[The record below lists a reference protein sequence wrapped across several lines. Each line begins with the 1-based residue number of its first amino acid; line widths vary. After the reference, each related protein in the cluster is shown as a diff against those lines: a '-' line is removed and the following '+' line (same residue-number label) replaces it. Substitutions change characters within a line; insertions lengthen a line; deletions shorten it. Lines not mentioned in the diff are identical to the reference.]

1 MNYYNFIKQIK
12 NISLS
17 NGLVNETGEGDIYIH
32 LNSGMHKYP
41 CVFLTV
47 QNVTFTNDIVNV
59 NATLFY
65 VDRLLDNSSNKLEIQ
80 SNGITVLSQI
90 LDRIAEETVINTVQ
104 NVYTPFEEKFADLCA
119 GQFVTFRASF
129 PNDVICSDDEFEVKT
144 ITLNHNGI
152 YDIIGYDK
160 AVVAVEGGVWGQIK
174 GNIEDQTDLI
184 ELVDDTIGSACE
196 CVNAA
201 KEEILNAIDEIDIDT
216 TELAKQG
223 TDSNANITD
232 ITEKLQQII
241 GANILQPN
249 LQGITFAEGYATD
262 NVLDIL
268 MYDKRYIDTITS
280 ETTKP
285 IISYAFASCVS
296 LTEINFPNTT
306 SIGSYAF
313 DGCSSLHTL
322 NIPNTTSIGG
332 YAFYNC
338 TSLRTAEFPNV
349 TAIGTS
355 AFSGCGSL
363 RTAEFPNVT
372 AISNTTFYNCLSLQT
387 VEFPNATSIGD
398 SAFQQCTSLQTVE
411 FPNATSIGVRSFY
424 GCTRLSK
431 AIFPNATVVQTGGL
445 AGNTALKYLD
455 ISSVMSFTT
464 SNSGPLQN
472 CPNLIDIH
480 MGKNITTNVSL
491 LQVNWNPT
499 NAYLNTTNSLVPD
512 EVRAEHPEWTNRDYL
527 LYCLREHFAANLP
540 DRTGLSSLTIT
551 FNSTMKTHINNSPE
565 TAAAFTNKN
574 YIIA

>member
-196 CVNAA
+196 CVTAA
-201 KEEILNAIDEIDIDT
+201 KEEILDAIDEIDIDT

-223 TDSNANITD
+223 TDANANITD

-268 MYDKRYIDTITS
+268 MYDRRYIDTITS

-285 IISYAFASCVS
+285 IIAYAFANCIS
-296 LTEINFPNTT
+296 LTEADFPNAT
-306 SIGSYAF
+306 SIGGYAF
-313 DGCSSLHTL
+313 AGCTSLHTVNIPNATSIGGYAFQSCSSLHTV

-332 YAFYNC
+332 YAFNGC
-338 TSLRTAEFPNV
+338 SSLTEVN
-349 TAIGTS
+349 
-355 AFSGCGSL
+355 
-363 RTAEFPNVT
+363 
-372 AISNTTFYNCLSLQT
+372 
-387 VEFPNATSIGD
+387 FPNASSIGNH
-398 SAFQQCTSLQTVE
+398 T
-411 FPNATSIGVRSFY
+411 FY

-431 AIFPNATVVQTGGL
+431 AILPNIPVVQS
-445 AGNTALKYLD
+445 AAFQSDTALTYLD
-455 ISSVMSFTT
+455 ISGVMSFSSTNGQPFSACT
-464 SNSGPLQN
+464 
-472 CPNLIDIH
+472 NLIDIH
-480 MGKNITTNVSL
+480 MGKNITTNINLSTMF
-491 LQVNWNPT
+491 WNPT

-512 EVRAEHPEWTNRDYL
+512 EVRAEHPEWVNRDYL

-551 FNSTMKTHINNSPE
+551 FNGTMKTHINNSPE
-565 TAAAFTNKN
+565 TAAAFTSKN

>member
-17 NGLVNETGEGDIYIH
+17 NGIVNEVGEGDIYQH

-129 PNDVICSDDEFEVKT
+129 PNDVICSDDEFEIKT

-160 AVVAVEGGVWGQIK
+160 AVVAVEGGVWGQIT
-174 GNIEDQTDLI
+174 GDINEQTDLI
-184 ELVDDTIGSACE
+184 ELVDGAVGDSCE
-196 CVNAA
+196 CVQEA
-201 KEEILNAIDEIDIDT
+201 KTEILDAIGKIDIDT

-223 TDSNANITD
+223 TDENANITD

-249 LQGITFAEGYATD
+249 LQGITFADGYATD
-262 NVLDIL
+262 NAVQLVLNRKNYIKTIESDISGSIQSGTFYGNTYL
-268 MYDKRYIDTITS
+268 TDVNLPNITGIGES
-280 ETTKP
+280 
-285 IISYAFASCVS
+285 AFFGCSN
-296 LTEINFPNTT
+296 LTEV
-306 SIGSYAF
+306 
-313 DGCSSLHTL
+313 D
-322 NIPNTTSIGG
+322 
-332 YAFYNC
+332 
-338 TSLRTAEFPNV
+338 FPNV
-349 TAIGTS
+349 VNVYQTAFRACS
-355 AFSGCGSL
+355 
-363 RTAEFPNVT
+363 
-372 AISNTTFYNCLSLQT
+372 
-387 VEFPNATSIGD
+387 
-398 SAFQQCTSLQTVE
+398 
-411 FPNATSIGVRSFY
+411 
-424 GCTRLSK
+424 RLSK
-431 AIFPNATVVQTGGL
+431 AFFPKMTVLYTL
-445 AGNTALKYLD
+445 AFYSCTNLRYLD
-455 ISSVMSFTT
+455 ISGLMGVSGT
-464 SNSGPLQN
+464 SGGALQA

-480 MGKNITTNVSL
+480 MGRNITTNLNLASGSII
-491 LQVNWNPT
+491 WNPT
-499 NAYLNTTNSLVPD
+499 NAYLNTTNNLVPAD
-512 EVRAEHPEWTNRDYL
+512 VRAEHPEWTNRDYL

-540 DRTGLSSLTIT
+540 DRTGQSSLTIT
-551 FNSTMKTHINNSPE
+551 FNGTMKTHINNSPE